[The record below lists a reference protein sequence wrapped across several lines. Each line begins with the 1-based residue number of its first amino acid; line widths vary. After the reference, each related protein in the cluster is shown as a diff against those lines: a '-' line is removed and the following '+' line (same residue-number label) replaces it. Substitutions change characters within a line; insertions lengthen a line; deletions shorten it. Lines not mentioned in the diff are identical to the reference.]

1 MVQLKNYRE
10 IRKALTTAD
19 DIHQLESDMNCK
31 IIGKTHPPCDQ
42 IGTDNKQDNKEGSIG
57 SP

>member
-42 IGTDNKQDNKEGSIG
+42 IGTDNKEGSIG